1 MELFGK
7 KINFLGDSI
16 TFGCCATENFGF
28 VDILK
33 RDYGLAA
40 ARNYGISGTR
50 YSRQRIP
57 SEEPSFDQDF
67 CGRYAQM
74 DLDADLILVLG
85 GVNDFGHGDA
95 PLGIPSD
102 RSPDTFYGACHYLY
116 HGLLERFPDSQ
127 TVILTP
133 LHCMDET
140 LPKHG
145 KPPFSEYVRAIRE
158 TAAQYHLP
166 VLDLYETSSLRFDRF
181 QGIYTDDGLHPNDLG
196 HEVLAKEIAAALQS
210 LPQSGK

>member
-1 MELFGK
+1 MELSGK

-16 TFGCCATENFGF
+16 TFGCCAAENRGY

-50 YSRQRIP
+50 YARQRIP

-74 DLDADLILVLG
+74 DPDADLILVLG

-102 RSPDTFYGACHYLY
+102 RAPDTFYGACHFLY
-116 HGLLERFPDSQ
+116 QGLLERFPNSQ

-133 LHCMDET
+133 LHCLDET
-140 LPKHG
+140 TPKPG
-145 KPPFSEYVRAIRE
+145 KPSFSEYIRAVRE

-166 VLDLYETSSLRFDRF
+166 VLDLYETSSLRFDRS

-196 HEVLAKEIAAALQS
+196 HEVLAKEIAAALRR
-210 LPQSGK
+210 LPQSRK